1 MKCVAHCD
9 AALMMRRLIS
19 ASAAVA
25 CAAIE
30 WICLIPIVIIA
41 FFLCGVLGGCRVP
54 ETAYVKADRA
64 TFAAIEPEF
73 WAYVSADPAL
83 SPEQRARRA
92 RTLYGWRLRI
102 EAAEEA
108 ER

>member
-25 CAAIE
+25 CAARE

-41 FFLCGVLGGCRVP
+41 FFLCGVLGGYRVP
-54 ETAYVKADRA
+54 
-64 TFAAIEPEF
+64 
-73 WAYVSADPAL
+73 YVSHQ
-83 SPEQRARRA
+83 QRDRR
-92 RTLYGWRLRI
+92 
-102 EAAEEA
+102 
-108 ER
+108 